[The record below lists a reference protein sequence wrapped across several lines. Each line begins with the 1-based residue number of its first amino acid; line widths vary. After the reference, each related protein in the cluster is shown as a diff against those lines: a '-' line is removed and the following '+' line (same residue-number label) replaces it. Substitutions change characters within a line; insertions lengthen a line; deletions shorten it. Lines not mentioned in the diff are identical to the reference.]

1 MDGNRSSGREW
12 VRVCGVCEMIKP
24 RQEWQIYAEL
34 YEKEIKR
41 LNDYIIMLLE
51 EKRMAQTA
59 YFVMGF
65 ATGFILSAMF
75 AMWVMK

>member
-1 MDGNRSSGREW
+1 
-12 VRVCGVCEMIKP
+12 MIKP
-24 RQEWQIYAEL
+24 HQGWEDYAEL
-34 YEKEIKR
+34 CEKEIEQLK
-41 LNDYIIMLLE
+41 NYISLLLE

-75 AMWVMK
+75 AMWAMK